1 MLIESLWDRQKT
13 NPELRKYNV
22 AIITTTINVP
32 YFLESFIQN
41 IDSCAIDYG
50 KLVFII
56 IGDLKSP
63 HDEIKRYIKKL
74 NPSFVIEYWDI
85 EHQKKWIS
93 KTFGKE
99 GIEKIEFAIPYNSIR
114 RRNLG
119 YLRALELG
127 SDVIVTID
135 DDNYPESSNWLLEHL
150 NALYDN
156 STLPTVSSKNKII
169 NPCRILKFNYPNL
182 RIYSRGYPFS
192 ELFCDTFDVEFRSE
206 GRVALNLGLWT
217 KSPDV
222 DAYTNILFPNLES
235 LGIGDEFQKEYA
247 LAPNN
252 YMPINTQNTAFIREL
267 TPAFYDVLMDTP
279 ISGTRIDRYDDV
291 WAGLFALKLIHKL
304 NYRATFGI
312 PLTVHRRNKHDY
324 ISDLKSELVGMSL
337 NNVVHKIVMNV
348 DIQSKNFID
357 GYLELAHILVN
368 EIRKFITDEETLSY
382 FSRLTEAMK
391 IWIDLVEVFE

>member
-1 MLIESLWDRQKT
+1 MIP
-13 NPELRKYNV
+13 NLRSNTV
-22 AIITTTINVP
+22 AIVTTTISIP
-32 YFLESFIQN
+32 LFLESYIQN
-41 IDSCAIDYG
+41 FKSYSIDSNG
-50 KLVFII
+50 LTFII
-56 IGDLKSP
+56 IGDLRSP
-63 HDEIKRYIKKL
+63 HQKINEYVQKIAS
-74 NPSFVIEYWDI
+74 SFAIEYWDV
-85 EHQKKWIS
+85 ESQKKWIS
-93 KTFGKE
+93 ETFGSKSA
-99 GIEKIEFAIPYNSIR
+99 EKIEAAIPYNSIR

-119 YLRALELG
+119 YLRALELD
-127 SDVIVTID
+127 SDIIITID
-135 DDNYPESSNWLLEHL
+135 DDNYPGSSNWLLEHL
-150 NALYDN
+150 NALYAN
-156 STLPTVSSKNKII
+156 GTLPTVSSKNKII
-169 NPCRILKFNYPNL
+169 NPCRIIKFNYPNL

-337 NNVVHKIVMNV
+337 NNVVHKIVMNA

>member
-1 MLIESLWDRQKT
+1 MLIESIWDRQKI

-32 YFLESFIQN
+32 YFLESYIQN
-41 IDSCAIDYG
+41 IDSYAIDYG

-93 KTFGKE
+93 ETFGKE
-99 GIEKIEFAIPYNSIR
+99 GIEKIEVAIPYNSIR

-135 DDNYPESSNWLLEHL
+135 DDNYPGSSNWLLEHL
-150 NALYDN
+150 NPLYA
-156 STLPTVSSKNKII
+156 SSALPTISSKNKII

-182 RIYSRGYPFS
+182 KIYSRGYPFF
-192 ELFCDTFDVEFRSE
+192 ELFCDTFDVEFIS
-206 GRVALNLGLWT
+206 GGKIALNLGLWT

-222 DAYTNILFPNLES
+222 DAYTNLLYSDLES
-235 LGIGDEFQKEYA
+235 LGIREEFQKRYA
-247 LAPNN
+247 LALNN

-267 TPAFYDVLMDTP
+267 TPVFYDVLMDTS
-279 ISGTRIDRYDDV
+279 IHGIRLDRYDDI

-312 PLTVHRRNKHDY
+312 PLAVHRRNKHDY
-324 ISDLKSELVGMSL
+324 ISDLKSELIGMSL
-337 NNVVHKIVMNV
+337 NNVVHKIVMNA

-357 GYLELAHILVN
+357 GYLELAHILAN